1 MKPYIKVVV
10 VSILVSVLLV
20 IILKE
25 FGLNSTKNLPLF
37 GVVSRLYEQKGLDL
51 LLKELNRLL
60 KPNNALF
67 CILGSGAKEQEEQFK
82 NFARK
87 HPSYIGVKIG
97 FDDAL
102 ARRIFA
108 GSDFFIMPSRFE
120 PCGLAQQYAM
130 KYGAVPIARNTG
142 GLSDTI
148 ISPHSD
154 KANANGY
161 LFDKINSSTLRLTIE
176 KAIEDWNNGKNFKKM
191 QKNAMSIECSWSK
204 AAIEYQ
210 QVYRWSLN

>member
-1 MKPYIKVVV
+1 MQDSAIPSIINPHKPIAGK
-10 VSILVSVLLV
+10 SKCKKH
-20 IILKE
+20 ILKE

-67 CILGSGAKEQEEQFK
+67 CILGSGAKEQEQQFE

-161 LFDKINSSTLRLTIE
+161 LFDKIKKIISLCQVNLFIILYIFFFGLYRHSNRLSTHQFFFRVRKSYEL
-176 KAIEDWNNGKNFKKM
+176 
-191 QKNAMSIECSWSK
+191 
-204 AAIEYQ
+204 
-210 QVYRWSLN
+210 